1 MPTPTSQGATVSWGG
16 SAIGLLTNVRFN
28 SPQAQFENITNQ
40 DSPVVGT
47 GDNSRVRREYDC
59 IEIEPGSVDISLF
72 GVPPYSLDDSGERQ
86 SLVVTL
92 DGGPFTRDA
101 FLESFDAS
109 ASVGAFLV
117 GTARFRLA

>member
-28 SPQAQFENITNQ
+28 SSQAQFENITNQ
-40 DSPVVGT
+40 GSPVVGA
-47 GDNSRVRREYDC
+47 GDNLRVRREYDC
-59 IEIEPGSVDISLF
+59 IEVDPGSVDISLF

-92 DGGPFTRDA
+92 DGGSFTRDA
-101 FLESFDAS
+101 FLESFEAS